1 MSPDVANELE
11 PSTGLKKLKALASG
25 QHGGSAMASRSK
37 RDSLTLAAEPGT
49 ATPQLGKRSRA
60 ATNQFAPSQDP
71 CIDINRKKKQP
82 DPPKPEIDE
91 S

>member
-49 ATPQLGKRSRA
+49 ATPQPGRNEPVCAEPGPVHRYQQEEEA
-60 ATNQFAPSQDP
+60 ARPSQA
-71 CIDINRKKKQP
+71 
-82 DPPKPEIDE
+82 
-91 S
+91 